1 MHDFDIVI
9 PKNNEEKFID
19 VAVSLGYKEIVFLSD
34 NIQYK
39 YHSERIKVI
48 RAFFAKDVNS
58 IKFARKNFDYVV
70 ADSERIFFES
80 KVDFIINSELMQKPD
95 SFHYRRTGLNQ
106 VNAKLC
112 KENDICL
119 VFSFSNIL
127 DKNFQNLGR
136 MYQDMCLA
144 KKYKLKVNAFSLSK
158 EPISMKPR
166 IILESFLR
174 VLKEH

>member
-1 MHDFDIVI
+1 MYDFDIVI

-19 VAVSLGYKEIVFLSD
+19 VALSLGYKKIVFLSD
-34 NIQYK
+34 NINYK
-39 YHSERIKVI
+39 YSSERIKVI
-48 RAFFAKDVNS
+48 SAFLVKDVNI
-58 IKFARKNFDYVV
+58 IKFARKSFDYVV
-70 ADSERIFFES
+70 ADSERVFFES
-80 KVDFIINSELMQKPD
+80 KVDFIINSELIQKSD

-136 MYQDMCLA
+136 MYQDMYLA
-144 KKYKLKVNAFSLSK
+144 KKYNLKVNAFSLSK
-158 EPISMKPR
+158 EPMCMKSR

-174 VLKEH
+174 VLNEH